1 LYFPFLPRNA
11 ALSGPADERGASKL
25 SFDAPPLWQ
34 DLPILVG
41 FENQSRRRR
50 QSKFK

>member
-11 ALSGPADERGASKL
+11 ALSGPADERGAGKL

-41 FENQSRRRR
+41 LE
-50 QSKFK
+50 KPIPPPAAVEV